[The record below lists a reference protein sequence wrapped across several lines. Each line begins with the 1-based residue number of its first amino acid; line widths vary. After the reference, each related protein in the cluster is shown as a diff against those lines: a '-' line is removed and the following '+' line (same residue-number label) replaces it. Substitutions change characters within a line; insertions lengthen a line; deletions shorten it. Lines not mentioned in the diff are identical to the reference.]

1 MARIEIAAEGD
12 RKAFTIYANRIEAL
26 NAFLT
31 DPEADATLGDKV
43 VKTKTIKGHQRRRG
57 PSDENPINVLQ
68 STADYLYDPT
78 LKSGNAK
85 PGFSFRLQTTANAD
99 VDYTR
104 QFTMVGNT
112 VDFIEYFDEKMKY
125 ETYVYFSIG
134 GRHTLAISPIG
145 GGGG

>member
-1 MARIEIAAEGD
+1 MARVVIPAEGD
-12 RKAFTIYANRIEAL
+12 RKSFTIYAKRLESL

-31 DPEADATLGDKV
+31 DPEVDQALGAKE
-43 VKTKTIKGHQRRRG
+43 VKTKTVPGHQRRRG
-57 PSDENPINVLQ
+57 PSDTNPINVLQ
-68 STADYLYDPT
+68 SSVDYLYDPS
-78 LKSGNAK
+78 LKSGNAL
-85 PGFSFRLQTTANAD
+85 PGFSFRFQTTANAD

-125 ETYVYFSIG
+125 ETYVYFSNG
-134 GRHTLAISPIG
+134 GRHTLAITPIG

>member
-1 MARIEIAAEGD
+1 MARIEIAADGD
-12 RKAFTIYANRIEAL
+12 RKAFTIYANRLESL

-31 DPEADATLGDKV
+31 TPEEDAAQGEKEV
-43 VKTKTIKGHQRRRG
+43 RTKSIKGHQRRRG
-57 PSDENPINVLQ
+57 PSDDNPVNVLQ
-68 STADYLYDPT
+68 STVDYLYDPT
-78 LKSGNAK
+78 LKSGNAL
-85 PGFSFRLQTTANAD
+85 PGFSFRLQTTKNAD